1 MSEFQSP
8 GTVRVYRIKDSNIP
22 LDSEAGS
29 PVQSSDNI
37 FTFRVPGGVDEVLI
51 EGDSAMSVIMKDNMQ
66 KTTAQ
71 FDMSATNLPDI
82 GKSAE
87 RDQF

>member
-1 MSEFQSP
+1 M
-8 GTVRVYRIKDSNIP
+8 
-22 LDSEAGS
+22 
-29 PVQSSDNI
+29 
-37 FTFRVPGGVDEVLI
+37 I